1 MKKFVQDFKAFIT
14 KGNVLDL
21 AVGVIIGAAFQKVV
35 SSLVNDIL
43 MPFISWIVKTDI
55 KQWYFTLQPG
65 IPNDPAED
73 PHSFLPQSGWQV
85 APIRLTYGNFV
96 QTIIDFLIIG
106 LVLFI
111 IVKVAV
117 ASENIRLKMKDKLVS
132 AIKEESKEETP
143 TE

>member
-1 MKKFVQDFKAFIT
+1 MKSFLNEFKSFIL

-43 MPFISWIVKTDI
+43 MPLISLLVQADI
-55 KQWYFTLQPG
+55 RQWYFTLKPG
-65 IPNDPAED
+65 TPNNLAESAD
-73 PHSFLPQSGWQV
+73 SYLPPSGWAI
-85 APIRLTYGNFV
+85 APIRLTYGNFI

-111 IVKVAV
+111 IVKVAL
-117 ASENIRLKMKDKLVS
+117 ASEKLRAKVK
-132 AIKEESKEETP
+132 AELAAKEETK
-143 TE
+143 

>member
-1 MKKFVQDFKAFIT
+1 MKKFLTEFKSFVL

-43 MPFISWIVKTDI
+43 MPIISWIVRTDI
-55 KQWYFTLQPG
+55 KQWFFTLKPG
-65 IPNDPAED
+65 VPNNPLED
-73 PHSFLPQSGWQV
+73 PDSFLPASGWAA
-85 APIRLTYGNFV
+85 APIRLTYGNFI

-111 IVKVAV
+111 IIKVAL
-117 ASENIRLKMKDKLVS
+117 ASEKLRIKVKQEIVS
-132 AIKEESKEETP
+132 KAESEVK
-143 TE
+143 